1 MPYKGFTWNMTAG
14 DAEMLRILL
23 CRYRSG
29 LRPLAVDESLIE
41 MFLIRIELFLEVS
54 PDGSTPTHA
63 TADA

>member
-1 MPYKGFTWNMTAG
+1 VSYRGFTWNMTAG

-23 CRYRSG
+23 CRYRAG
-29 LRPLAVDESLIE
+29 HRPLAVDESLIE